1 MIWNLLRPLLF
12 SFSPE
17 KAHQLA
23 FSQLELIQRNAT
35 IRQWMANQLRV
46 EDKRL
51 KSTVFG
57 LEFSNPVGLAAGFD
71 KNARILPMW
80 HALGF
85 GFAELGTIT
94 PRPQSGNPA
103 PRLFRLPEDLAVI
116 NRMGF
121 NNDGAEGIRGRLLEY
136 LNSGIWPS
144 MPVGI
149 NLGKQK
155 ETSLEKAAEDYAV
168 LLDSFLDLGD
178 YFVVN
183 VSSPNTPG
191 LRELQEK
198 TRLDELL
205 AMVQSRVRSRCLPHI
220 RPVLMKIA
228 PDLEYSQLDDVLELC
243 LKHGLAGIIATNT
256 TLSREGLTTRI
267 DETGGLS
274 GMPLRKRSTDFVRYI
289 HEKVSGKLKIIGVGG
304 VFSAEDAYE
313 KIQAGASLIQVYTGF
328 VYEGPA
334 MARNINRGLLKLLER
349 DGVKHISEVV
359 GVTSP

>member
-1 MIWNLLRPLLF
+1 MLWNLTRPLLF

-17 KAHQLA
+17 TAHHLA
-23 FSQLELIQRNAT
+23 FSQLELIQKSSS
-35 IRQWMANQLRV
+35 IRQIFTNRLRV
-46 EDKRL
+46 EDERL
-51 KSTVFG
+51 KSNVFG
-57 LEFSNPVGLAAGFD
+57 LEFSNPIGLAAGFD
-71 KNARILPMW
+71 KNARVLPMW

-94 PRPQSGNPA
+94 PRPQEGNA
-103 PRLFRLPEDLAVI
+103 KPRLFRLPLDQAVI

-121 NNDGAEGIRGRLLEY
+121 NNEGAEVIRLRLLEF

-155 ETSLEKAAEDYAV
+155 ETPLEKAGEDYLA

-198 TRLDELL
+198 SRLDELL
-205 AMVQSRVRSRCLPHI
+205 GMVQSKVRSRCLPHV
-220 RPVLMKIA
+220 RPLLMKVA

-256 TLSREGLTTRI
+256 TLSREGLKTQI
-267 DETGGLS
+267 DENGGLS
-274 GMPLRKRSTDFVRYI
+274 GMPLRKRATDFIRYI
-289 HEKVSGKLKIIGVGG
+289 HGKVGDKLKIVGVGG
-304 VFSAEDAYE
+304 IFSAEDAYE
-313 KIQAGASLIQVYTGF
+313 KIQAGASLVQVYTGF
-328 VYEGPA
+328 VYEGPT

-349 DGVKHISEVV
+349 DGVKNISDAV
-359 GVTSP
+359 GVK

>member
-1 MIWNLLRPLLF
+1 MIWNLLRPLFF

-17 KAHQLA
+17 QAHHLA
-23 FSQLELIQRNAT
+23 FSQLEIIQKSSA
-35 IRQWMANQLRV
+35 IRQVLTNQLRV

-51 KSTVFG
+51 KTTVFG

-80 HALGF
+80 RALGF

-94 PRPQSGNPA
+94 PRPQAGNPQ
-103 PRLFRLPEDLAVI
+103 PRLFRLPDDHAII

-121 NNDGAEGIRGRLLEY
+121 NNDGAEAIRTRLLDF
-136 LNSGIWPS
+136 LNSGLWPS
-144 MPVGI
+144 MPIGI

-155 ETSLEKAAEDYAV
+155 ETPLEKAPEDYAA

-198 TRLDELL
+198 SKLDELL
-205 AMVQSRVRSRCLPHI
+205 GMVQSRVRSRCLPHV
-220 RPVLMKIA
+220 RPVLMKVA
-228 PDLEYSQLDDVLELC
+228 PDLEYSQLDDVIELC

-256 TLSREGLTTRI
+256 TLSREGIKTQI
-267 DETGGLS
+267 EEAGGLS
-274 GMPLRKRSTDFVRYI
+274 GKPLQKRATDFVRYI
-289 HEKVSGKLKIIGVGG
+289 HGKVDGKLKIVGAG
-304 VFSAEDAYE
+304 GIFSADDAYE
-313 KIQAGASLIQVYTGF
+313 KIKAGASLVQVYTGF

-349 DGVKHISEVV
+349 DGVKNISEAV
-359 GVTSP
+359 GVK